1 MTVELLAGE
10 KQRGETS
17 KAIQACNDYLR
28 MGPGRS
34 LRVLARQYGEDD
46 QNLSPTRSLGTV
58 LGWSTRYNWQ
68 VRAGEYDTEIEARK
82 TAEAEAVMQEGLALA
97 HERVRMLKVL
107 ADELQPF
114 VLVGSTKKG
123 IGVTAVDPATVA
135 QLRGTLDDIAKE
147 TGGRVIKS
155 EAKIDGEVRV
165 EDHREELQRRL
176 GVISARSEAACV
188 SGDPD
193 VG

>member
-1 MTVELLAGE
+1 MVELLAGA
-10 KQRGETS
+10 KQRNETS
-17 KAIQACNDYLR
+17 KAVQACNDYLR

-34 LRVLARQYGEDD
+34 LRVLARRYNDHEQK
-46 QNLSPTRSLGTV
+46 LTPTRSMGTLGN
-58 LGWSTRYNWQ
+58 WSTRYGWQ
-68 VRAGEYDTEIEARK
+68 DRGEQYDAELETLK
-82 TAEAEAVMQEGLALA
+82 TAEADAVMQEGLALA
-97 HERVRMLKVL
+97 HERVRMLKAL
-107 ADELQPF
+107 AEDLEPF
-114 VLVGSTKKG
+114 VILGITKKG
-123 IGVTAVDPATVA
+123 QEVKAVDPAAVA

-176 GVISARSEAACV
+176 GVIATRSGSPGV

-193 VG
+193 AG